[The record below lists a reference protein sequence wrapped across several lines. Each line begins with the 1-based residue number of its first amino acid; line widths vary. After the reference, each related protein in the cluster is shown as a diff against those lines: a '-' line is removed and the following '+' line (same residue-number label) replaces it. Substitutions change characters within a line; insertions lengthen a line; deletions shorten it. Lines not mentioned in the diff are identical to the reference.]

1 MKRMLS
7 DWCEGLMQLFFP
19 VQCLGCGNDIV
30 QANNYFCLLCMSKWP
45 FTKFERWEENP
56 VEKIFRGRADIH
68 QAMACCFFNK
78 GSGIQQLLHLL
89 KYKNER
95 TAAGFMGRMM
105 GKVLSDA
112 PLYKEI
118 NLIAPVPMFP
128 RKERA
133 RGYNQAAL
141 LGKAIAET
149 WQGKEFDPHL
159 LVKRS
164 QTDSQTRKSRLERW
178 INMKSRF
185 SLSDPERVRDKHI
198 LLVDDVITT
207 GATLESC
214 VHALYEGKP
223 ASVSIAA
230 YAWAA
235 TVL

>member
-1 MKRMLS
+1 MKRNLS

-30 QANNYFCLLCMSKWP
+30 QADNYFCLLCMHKWP
-45 FTKFERWEENP
+45 FTKFEHWEENP
-56 VEKIFRGRADIH
+56 VEKIFRGRAEIRN
-68 QAMACCFFNK
+68 AMACCFFNK

-89 KYKNER
+89 KYKHEK
-95 TAAGFMGRMM
+95 TAALFMGKMM
-105 GKVLSDA
+105 AKTLSGSS
-112 PLYKEI
+112 LYAETD
-118 NLIAPVPMFP
+118 LIIPVPMFKS
-128 RKERA
+128 KERL

-141 LGKAIAET
+141 LGKALSDE
-149 WQGKEFDPHL
+149 WPGKKFDASVLIKHT
-159 LVKRS
+159 

-178 INMKSRF
+178 LNMKSRF
-185 SLSDPERVRDKHI
+185 SLSDPDAVSNKHI

-214 VHALYEGKP
+214 VHTLFEGKP

>member
-1 MKRMLS
+1 
-7 DWCEGLMQLFFP
+7 
-19 VQCLGCGNDIV
+19 
-30 QANNYFCLLCMSKWP
+30 
-45 FTKFERWEENP
+45 
-56 VEKIFRGRADIH
+56 
-68 QAMACCFFNK
+68 
-78 GSGIQQLLHLL
+78 
-89 KYKNER
+89 
-95 TAAGFMGRMM
+95 
-105 GKVLSDA
+105 
-112 PLYKEI
+112 
-118 NLIAPVPMFP
+118 MFP

-133 RGYNQAAL
+133 RGYNQDAL

-149 WQGKEFDPHL
+149 WHGKEFDPHL
-159 LVKRS
+159 LVKHS

-185 SLSDPERVRDKHI
+185 TLHDPERVTNKHI